1 MPPVRRWGGRFK
13 INIAEAGLDSPA
25 FHRFHQPVIP
35 AVEGAVGTGSAG
47 TLHHDTTGINWFGTM
62 KIKMDFRVIT
72 VDQFRKR
79 REFRHLFRIF
89 QRHLR
94 QLPERAAI
102 AGVEID
108 AGGMGFVE
116 KEPFRIH
123 HRHNQ
128 QQMLFQYPGRLRI
141 VAGEK
146 FDQPEGA
153 GGTGF
158 FGTAVKAGDQ
168 HDIFFIVRYRGVGRA
183 DEKQRITG
191 VIFGKS
197 FDLQVRRPFF
207 IIAQQRFKLLRF
219 QPGMV
224 ADIPPVGIVF
234 QFRRPVVSGFFPRLR
249 LLGEI
254 SSHRAAAGA
263 RRGG

>member
-1 MPPVRRWGGRFK
+1 
-13 INIAEAGLDSPA
+13 
-25 FHRFHQPVIP
+25 
-35 AVEGAVGTGSAG
+35 
-47 TLHHDTTGINWFGTM
+47 
-62 KIKMDFRVIT
+62 MDFRVIT

-234 QFRRPVVSGFFPRLR
+234 QFRRQLSEEHRVADLYEGGQGEYGGDEGDNGHQQEAYVPALHR
-249 LLGEI
+249 LLIAGPAFRLDQ
-254 SSHRAAAGA
+254 SSL
-263 RRGG
+263 

>member
-1 MPPVRRWGGRFK
+1 
-13 INIAEAGLDSPA
+13 
-25 FHRFHQPVIP
+25 
-35 AVEGAVGTGSAG
+35 
-47 TLHHDTTGINWFGTM
+47 M

-234 QFRRPVVSGFFPRLR
+234 QFGGRLSPGFFH
-249 LLGEI
+249 GFGC
-254 SSHRAAAGA
+254 SA
-263 RRGG
+263 RFHLIEQLPARGGVDEIDDAFLVPGSVTVGDQIFRVGLEKAALPGVGGAAVG